1 MGKSPSGNH
10 NFVEIPS
17 MDQVEAMDKQRQEAI
32 ESLQIVNGMVQC
44 QGKCGQLYPIIK
56 KDDPF
61 KLSSSNL
68 TGRIAQL
75 RSIIKQ
81 IERHHIGSTN
91 ANKEKEELKQL
102 EEEDK
107 QREILRRLPLY
118 SSKISGYRFLCS
130 NCYDEAYYLSS
141 HNSSSS
147 KK

>member
-17 MDQVEAMDKQRQEAI
+17 MDQVEEMDKQRQKAI
-32 ESLQIVNGMVQC
+32 DSLQVANGLVKC

-68 TGRIAQL
+68 TGRIARL
-75 RSIIKQ
+75 KAMIKQ
-81 IERHHIGSTN
+81 AEKYSHFDSCKR
-91 ANKEKEELKQL
+91 EKEELKELL
-102 EEEDK
+102 EQEAKTD
-107 QREILRRLPLY
+107 ILRRLPLY